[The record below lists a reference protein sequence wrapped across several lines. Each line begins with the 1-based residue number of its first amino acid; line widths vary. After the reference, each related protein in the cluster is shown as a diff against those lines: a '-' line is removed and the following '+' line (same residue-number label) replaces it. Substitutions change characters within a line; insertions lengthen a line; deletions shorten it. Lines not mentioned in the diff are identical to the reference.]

1 VVVRLT
7 LAAAVSLL
15 ASSVLAC
22 ASVPLPDRSWRPA
35 LEADLAA
42 RGLDSADLTVPFE
55 LDAAGHAWLAAEQLA
70 SQPAGDPLQHLLA
83 RMVAD
88 DGLGIRYERS
98 FTGTAAE
105 VMERRRANCLG
116 FVNLFVALAREMGL
130 PAFFVAVDD
139 RPIFD
144 REGDLVLISDH
155 VSAGI
160 GSGGDLRLL
169 DFQEGE
175 NPEFKQIHAVSD
187 LEAMAKYYSNRGAE
201 MVREGKAREARQ
213 WLETAVRIAPSLAAS
228 WVNLGVAR
236 RRTGDLAG
244 AERAYRTALEADP
257 RTLSAYQN
265 LAALLRLRGEE
276 EEAIRLLAST
286 ERAGNRN
293 PYSYLS
299 LGDWNRESGR
309 LEEARRCYRRAL
321 MLDGLKA
328 EPYAA
333 MGELELA
340 GGKPDRAR
348 RWLRKAQ
355 KLDPADE
362 RAAELELRLAER
374 QAS

>member
-1 VVVRLT
+1 MRRILG
-7 LAAAVSLL
+7 AAASLL
-15 ASSVLAC
+15 SLSALAC
-22 ASVPLPDRSWRPA
+22 ASAPLPDRAWRPA
-35 LEADLAA
+35 LEAELAT
-42 RGLDSADLTVPFE
+42 RGLDGADLTVPFE
-55 LDAAGHAWLAAEQLA
+55 LDAAGHAWLAAEELA
-70 SQPAGDPLQHLLA
+70 TQPVGDPLQYLLE

-105 VMERRRANCLG
+105 VMQRRKANCLG
-116 FVNLFVALAREMGL
+116 FVNLFVALAREMGQ

-139 RPIFD
+139 RPIYD

-155 VSAGI
+155 VSAGF
-160 GSGGDLRLL
+160 GDRGDLRLL

-175 NPEFKQIHAVSD
+175 NPEYRQVHAVSD
-187 LEAMAKYYSNRGAE
+187 VEALAKYYSNRGAE
-201 MVREGKAREARQ
+201 MVREGKAKEARE
-213 WLETAVRIAPSLAAS
+213 WLETAVKIAPSLPAS

-244 AERAYRTALEADP
+244 AEVAYRTALETDP

-265 LAALLRLRGEE
+265 LAALLRLRGDE

-309 LEEARRCYRRAL
+309 LVEARRCYRRAL
-321 MLDGLKA
+321 LLDGLKA

-333 MGELELA
+333 MGQLELA
-340 GGKPDRAR
+340 GGHPDRAR

-362 RAAELELRLAER
+362 RAAQLEQRLAER